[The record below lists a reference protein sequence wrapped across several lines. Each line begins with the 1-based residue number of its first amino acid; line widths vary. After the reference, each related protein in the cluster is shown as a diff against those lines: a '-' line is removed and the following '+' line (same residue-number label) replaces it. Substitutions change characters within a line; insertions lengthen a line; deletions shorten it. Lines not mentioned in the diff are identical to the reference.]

1 MKKIW
6 SLCDPKFG
14 TFETPGKKCINSPEY
29 ELVDTVE
36 TMRSGII
43 TLGKLILI
51 PTLLSLEPVNL
62 QSMQHE
68 IVKWRVFH
76 A

>member
-1 MKKIW
+1 MKESW

-29 ELVDTVE
+29 ELVDTTE
-36 TMRSGII
+36 TMRSGISLHI
-43 TLGKLILI
+43 GKLI